1 MHIELTGKNPSPFKK
16 DHTPLKVREKSQD
29 AELEKSA
36 ASIAHSLE
44 PTLPVI
50 HMANDTSESVPT
62 NGTTPAQALA
72 DVLSILAENSMAS
85 LKDDTKGPLGK
96 KDLKKRMQRVLST
109 ATVRPFRGDPLRLSA
124 ANRHK
129 GVTFPPSPQASPKE
143 RLALLTLQYQ
153 FMQFDIVA
161 IRARIETLEIIVK
174 FYRAL
179 VIHHHWVCANHE
191 ENVKEKHRIDIE
203 RQKAKIREL
212 ASSQEMVQST
222 HFDQHADDVKGK
234 RDAIAATS
242 ISHRSP
248 TANHRK
254 ERQNQFEQF
263 FQYTPQC
270 CLLVPNSCPACTS
283 SSGTPIAKA
292 EEQRL
297 DLFKSLLESTTYHS
311 TLKSTDANSSQ
322 DVNRRNAE
330 LLHEGLKLL
339 IMLTYPTELW
349 QPFRNATKL
358 KNRALRRLRDLK
370 ATEDF
375 MIEQLQ
381 CRFRYLKKFK
391 TIVECLAN
399 NKKKKSSKPAKP
411 AKMDAK
417 VRERI
422 EMDEFVASFDRRKL
436 EALRVFWTETEG
448 LGNRDQKRLV
458 RKVVVANRTLPGGHW
473 EAGEDPFWAQVNRLR
488 ELLQIVKLESEDGDG
503 GGVGV
508 QRAGRSLGAKVLE
521 HAVESCRFDWRR
533 ELAGVGMELS
543 DGDGDEDEDE
553 DEDEEWEDVDEWREM
568 EEGDGEEMEDGDE
581 QPAIVGMGKG
591 KGKENEDPHPKL

>member
-1 MHIELTGKNPSPFKK
+1 
-16 DHTPLKVREKSQD
+16 
-29 AELEKSA
+29 
-36 ASIAHSLE
+36 
-44 PTLPVI
+44 
-50 HMANDTSESVPT
+50 
-62 NGTTPAQALA
+62 
-72 DVLSILAENSMAS
+72 
-85 LKDDTKGPLGK
+85 
-96 KDLKKRMQRVLST
+96 
-109 ATVRPFRGDPLRLSA
+109 
-124 ANRHK
+124 
-129 GVTFPPSPQASPKE
+129 
-143 RLALLTLQYQ
+143 
-153 FMQFDIVA
+153 MQFDIVA

-203 RQKAKIREL
+203 RQKARIREL
-212 ASSQEMVQST
+212 ASSQEIVQST

-234 RDAIAATS
+234 RDAIAATY

-248 TANHRK
+248 TATSANHSK

-263 FQYTPQC
+263 VQYAPQC
-270 CLLVPNSCPACTS
+270 CLLVPKSCPSCTAS
-283 SSGTPIAKA
+283 SSTPIAKT

-311 TLKSTDANSSQ
+311 TLKSNDANSSQ
-322 DVNRRNAE
+322 DAIRRNAE

-339 IMLTYPTELW
+339 IMLTYPTERW

-358 KNRALRRLRDLK
+358 KNRALQRLRDLK

-391 TIVECLAN
+391 TIVECLAK
-399 NKKKKSSKPAKP
+399 NKKKSGNNKAKP
-411 AKMDAK
+411 VQMSAK

-436 EALRVFWTETEG
+436 EVLRVFWTETEG
-448 LGNRDQKRLV
+448 LGNRDQKRLL
-458 RKVVVANRTLPGGHW
+458 RKVVLQNRTLPGGHW
-473 EAGEDPFWAQVNRLR
+473 EAGEDPFEAQVTRLR
-488 ELLQIVKLESEDGDG
+488 ELLQIVKSESHDG
-503 GGVGV
+503 GGVGVGV

-521 HAVESCRFDWRR
+521 HAVERCRFDWRR
-533 ELAGVGMELS
+533 ELAGVGTELS
-543 DGDGDEDEDE
+543 DGDGDEDG
-553 DEDEEWEDVDEWREM
+553 DEEWEDVDEWREM
-568 EEGDGEEMEDGDE
+568 EEVDGE
-581 QPAIVGMGKG
+581 IVGKG

>member
-1 MHIELTGKNPSPFKK
+1 
-16 DHTPLKVREKSQD
+16 
-29 AELEKSA
+29 
-36 ASIAHSLE
+36 
-44 PTLPVI
+44 
-50 HMANDTSESVPT
+50 MANDTSESVPR
-62 NGTTPAQALA
+62 NGTTQAQALA
-72 DVLSILAENSMAS
+72 DSLSILVENLLTSS
-85 LKDDTKGPLGK
+85 KDDTKGPLGN
-96 KDLKKRMQRVLST
+96 KDLKKRMQRLLST

-179 VIHHHWVCANHE
+179 VIHHHWACANHE

-222 HFDQHADDVKGK
+222 HCDQHADDVKGK
-234 RDAIAATS
+234 RDAIAATY

-248 TANHRK
+248 TATSAHHRK
-254 ERQNQFEQF
+254 ERQNQFEQV
-263 FQYTPQC
+263 FQYAPQC
-270 CLLVPNSCPACTS
+270 CLLVPKSCPACTS
-283 SSGTPIAKA
+283 SSSTPIAKT

-297 DLFKSLLESTTYHS
+297 DLFKTLLESTTYHS

-339 IMLTYPTELW
+339 IMLTYPAELW

-358 KNRALRRLRDLK
+358 KNRARQRLRDLK

-399 NKKKKSSKPAKP
+399 KKKKKSSKPAKP
-411 AKMDAK
+411 VNMDAK

-422 EMDEFVASFDRRKL
+422 EMDEFVASFDRQKL

-458 RKVVVANRTLPGGHW
+458 RKVVVANRTLPGGYW
-473 EAGEDPFWAQVNRLR
+473 EAGEDPFEAQVERLR
-488 ELLQIVKLESEDGDG
+488 ELLQIVRLESDDDG
-503 GGVGV
+503 GGVGVGV

-521 HAVESCRFDWRR
+521 HAVERCRFDWRR
-533 ELAGVGMELS
+533 ELAGVGMEAS
-543 DGDGDEDEDE
+543 DADGDADEDEDE

-568 EEGDGEEMEDGDE
+568 EKVDGELGGEERGDGDE
-581 QPAIVGMGKG
+581 EAAIVGMGKG
-591 KGKENEDPHPKL
+591 KAKENEDPHPKL

>member
-1 MHIELTGKNPSPFKK
+1 
-16 DHTPLKVREKSQD
+16 
-29 AELEKSA
+29 
-36 ASIAHSLE
+36 
-44 PTLPVI
+44 
-50 HMANDTSESVPT
+50 
-62 NGTTPAQALA
+62 
-72 DVLSILAENSMAS
+72 MAS

-96 KDLKKRMQRVLST
+96 KDLKKRMQRLLST

-234 RDAIAATS
+234 RDAIAATYY
-242 ISHRSP
+242 ISSQPHRHIREPQEGKTEPVRAILP
-248 TANHRK
+248 T
-254 ERQNQFEQF
+254 
-263 FQYTPQC
+263 
-270 CLLVPNSCPACTS
+270 
-283 SSGTPIAKA
+283 

-322 DVNRRNAE
+322 DAIRRNAE

-473 EAGEDPFWAQVNRLR
+473 EAGEDPFWAQVNKV
-488 ELLQIVKLESEDGDG
+488 E
-503 GGVGV
+503 
-508 QRAGRSLGAKVLE
+508 GAF
-521 HAVESCRFDWRR
+521 ADC
-533 ELAGVGMELS
+533 
-543 DGDGDEDEDE
+543 
-553 DEDEEWEDVDEWREM
+553 
-568 EEGDGEEMEDGDE
+568 
-581 QPAIVGMGKG
+581 
-591 KGKENEDPHPKL
+591 

>member
-1 MHIELTGKNPSPFKK
+1 
-16 DHTPLKVREKSQD
+16 
-29 AELEKSA
+29 
-36 ASIAHSLE
+36 
-44 PTLPVI
+44 
-50 HMANDTSESVPT
+50 
-62 NGTTPAQALA
+62 
-72 DVLSILAENSMAS
+72 
-85 LKDDTKGPLGK
+85 
-96 KDLKKRMQRVLST
+96 
-109 ATVRPFRGDPLRLSA
+109 
-124 ANRHK
+124 
-129 GVTFPPSPQASPKE
+129 
-143 RLALLTLQYQ
+143 
-153 FMQFDIVA
+153 MQFDIVA

-222 HFDQHADDVKGK
+222 HFDQHADDVKGE
-234 RDAIAATS
+234 RDAIAATY

-248 TANHRK
+248 TATSANHRK

-270 CLLVPNSCPACTS
+270 CLLVPKSCPACTS
-283 SSGTPIAKA
+283 SSSTPIAKT

-297 DLFKSLLESTTYHS
+297 DFFKSLLESTTYHS

-375 MIEQLQ
+375 MIGQLQ
-381 CRFRYLKKFK
+381 CRFRYLKRFK
-391 TIVECLAN
+391 TIVDGLAN
-399 NKKKKSSKPAKP
+399 NKKKSSKPAKP
-411 AKMDAK
+411 AKMSA
-417 VRERI
+417 RIWARI

-436 EALRVFWTETEG
+436 EMLRVFWTETEG

-458 RKVVVANRTLPGGHW
+458 RKVVLENRKLPGGHW
-473 EAGEDPFWAQVNRLR
+473 EAGEDPFGAQVTRLR
-488 ELLQIVKLESEDGDG
+488 ELLQIVKSESHDG
-503 GGVGV
+503 GGVGVGV

-521 HAVESCRFDWRR
+521 QAVERCRFDWRR
-533 ELAGVGMELS
+533 ELAGVGMEAS
-543 DGDGDEDEDE
+543 DSDDEDG
-553 DEDEEWEDVDEWREM
+553 DEEWEDVDEGREM
-568 EEGDGEEMEDGDE
+568 EKVGGEEMEGEDGDA
-581 QPAIVGMGKG
+581 QPEIVGKG